1 MNALVEYWDR
11 ETAIHPY
18 IRYED
23 RGGIVDDILRRLD
36 KVETGV
42 SELKADVSELKSDVR
57 AILATIPHLATKSDV
72 AEVKTLIA
80 NVRTELKDGIGGLRT
95 ELKDGVGG
103 LRTELKDEISGL
115 RTGLKDEISGLRTG
129 LASMESKLMN
139 WFIATALAVAGA
151 AFSFAKFVH

>member
-42 SELKADVSELKSDVR
+42 SELKTDVSELKSDVR

-80 NVRTELKDGIGGLRT
+80 NVRTELKDETSGLRT
-95 ELKDGVGG
+95 E
-103 LRTELKDEISGL
+103 
-115 RTGLKDEISGLRTG
+115 LKDEISGLRTG